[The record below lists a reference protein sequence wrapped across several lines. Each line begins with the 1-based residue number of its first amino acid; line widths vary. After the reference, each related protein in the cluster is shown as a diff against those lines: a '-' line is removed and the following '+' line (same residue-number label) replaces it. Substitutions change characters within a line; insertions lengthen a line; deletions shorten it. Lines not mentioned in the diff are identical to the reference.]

1 MCCNILGSEAWTGK
15 LLSDGRFACVLI
27 FHSPRLIT
35 YTLVLYQAPIIPHVS
50 ASDDTRHFSD
60 LPLPPARDIP
70 GLLGLQGPSA
80 LGHPLLSNPSADEKT
95 EDHLFLDF

>member
-1 MCCNILGSEAWTGK
+1 MPHPV
-15 LLSDGRFACVLI
+15 VLN
-27 FHSPRLIT
+27 
-35 YTLVLYQAPIIPHVS
+35 QAPIIPHVS

-70 GLLGLQGPSA
+70 GLLQDPSVI
-80 LGHPLLSNPSADEKT
+80 GHPLLSDVSATENT